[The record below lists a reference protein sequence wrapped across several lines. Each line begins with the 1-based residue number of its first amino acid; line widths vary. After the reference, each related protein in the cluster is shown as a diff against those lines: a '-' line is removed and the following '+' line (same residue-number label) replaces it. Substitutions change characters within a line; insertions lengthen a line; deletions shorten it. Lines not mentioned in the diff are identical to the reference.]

1 MQTVTDEEILLP
13 WYTNLA
19 PATKKGYFQDSRWFL
34 EHTGY
39 LDPKQ
44 VHHRRGAFLAET
56 KPAHQAVVD
65 AAMTRAIQDARA
77 DPGAAKLKVLRFI
90 RSQVERVERGELSAG
105 DVRTKI
111 SPIRKAFE
119 LNEVE
124 FSWKKLMV
132 IVPKTKRSRD
142 REYRLDEL
150 QLLMSKA
157 ALHLKVAILMMT
169 SGGLRVG
176 AFDYLN
182 VRDVRPVYR
191 DRDGKIVVPRVPTP
205 ALPEGCTLLC
215 GTLTVYAGEGDD
227 EYEALISK
235 ECYETFQT
243 YLKTRPPCSGD
254 SPAILTKD
262 FTRRCTKGTI
272 RNSVNYLLQ
281 EVGLRVRPV
290 AGDGKRR
297 RYEVQVDHG
306 MRKFFDNSAKDHMDA
321 KYVEKLIGHDGGTEE
336 HYDRR
341 IPIKCVEEYLVAM
354 AHLSLAQSYRDEA
367 ELSVKLEK
375 VQGEQ
380 AQKMQEQRLE
390 LIETRQ
396 HLAEVERKNAEQTQ
410 MSASRF
416 EELWR
421 MVEEMR
427 REREREL
434 ASSSHKT
441 S

>member
-1 MQTVTDEEILLP
+1 MQAITDEEILLP
-13 WYTNLA
+13 WHTNLA
-19 PATKKGYFQDSRWFL
+19 PATKRGYFQDSRWFL
-34 EHTGY
+34 EHAGY

-56 KPAHQAVVD
+56 KPLHQAAVD
-65 AAMTRAIQDARA
+65 AAMTKAIQDARA

-90 RSQVERVERGELSAG
+90 RSQVERVAKGELSAG

-111 SPIRKAFE
+111 TPIRKAFE

-150 QLLMSKA
+150 QLLVSKA

-182 VRDVRPVYR
+182 VGDIRPVYR
-191 DRDGKIVVPRVPTP
+191 DRDGKIVVPRIPTP
-205 ALPEGCTLLC
+205 TMPEGCTLVC
-215 GTLTVYAGEGDD
+215 GTVTVYAGEGDD
-227 EYEALISK
+227 EYETLISK

-262 FTRRCTKGTI
+262 FKRRCTKGTI
-272 RNSVNYLLQ
+272 RNSVSYLLQ
-281 EVGLRVRPV
+281 EVGLRERPV
-290 AGDGKRR
+290 AGAGKRR
-297 RYEVQVDHG
+297 RFEVQVDHG

-341 IPIKCVEEYLVAM
+341 IPIKCVEQYVVAM
-354 AHLSLAQSYRDEA
+354 PYLSLAQSYRDEA
-367 ELSVKLEK
+367 ALSIKLEK

-390 LIETRQ
+390 LIETKQR
-396 HLAEVERKNAEQTQ
+396 LAEMERRYVEQTQ
-410 MSASRF
+410 TSASKF
-416 EELWR
+416 DELSR
-421 MVEEMR
+421 MVEEIR
-427 REREREL
+427 RERERQL
-434 ASSSHKT
+434 ASSNNT